1 MPPAFHPYGTSHQAV
16 LVLTAVLLGLL
27 LLASRTRHA
36 PVWERLLGSV
46 LLLQFPGT
54 SLIIH
59 DPDGIA
65 DRPDLAAAAVL
76 RHRQHRRRS
85 WRCGRGPQIWCEIV
99 YFFGL
104 AGTFQGLITPAL
116 LHDYPDMRFFAFL
129 LLHSG
134 VSITAFY
141 VVTAMKHRPAPGAV
155 ARMMLVSLAWY
166 AVAAVIN
173 LVLGTNYAFQCAK
186 PAQGSLFDHLGPWP
200 WYNFSAIGLGVV
212 FYSALYL
219 PFAFRKPAPSPA

>member
-46 LLLQFPGT
+46 LLLQFPT

-59 DPDGIA
+59 IQMGSLTAQTWLPLQYCDIA
-65 DRPDLAAAAVL
+65 SIAGGLAL
-76 RHRQHRRRS
+76 WTRK
-85 WRCGRGPQIWCEIV
+85 QIWCEIV

-116 LHDYPDMRFFAFL
+116 LHDYPDMRFFAFF

-200 WYNFSAIGLGVV
+200 WYNFIAIGLGVV